1 MSGADARRVHT
12 IAVELAAMAQNGL
25 TYATDHYDLDRYQR
39 LRTVAAELLAV
50 AAGGDADATAFRA
63 ALAAEAGHA
72 TPKVDVRGALFD
84 RAGRVLLVRE
94 RRDGRWTL
102 PGGWA
107 DALDTPAA
115 AVEREVAEEAGIDV
129 RADRLVA
136 VHDGSRRN
144 DHAGSPW
151 HVYKLL
157 FIVERADPADTS
169 APTAGL
175 DGETTGAGFF
185 DPADPPELS
194 HARCTPQQLR
204 LLADHHARPGGP
216 AGFD

>member
-1 MSGADARRVHT
+1 MTEDPGRRLHRV
-12 IAVELAAMAQNGL
+12 AVELVAMSQNGL
-25 TYATDHYDLDRYQR
+25 TYATDHYDIERYER
-39 LRTVAAELLAV
+39 LRTIAAELLATV
-50 AAGGDADATAFRA
+50 GGCEPGEFRR

-84 RAGRVLLVRE
+84 GAGRVLLVRE

-115 AVEREVAEEAGIDV
+115 AAEREFAEEAGIEV
-129 RADRLVA
+129 RASRLVA

-144 DHAGSPW
+144 HHAGSPW

-157 FIVERADPADTS
+157 FLVERCDPADTRE
-169 APTAGL
+169 PTAGL
-175 DGETTGAGFF
+175 DGETTAAGFF
-185 DPADPPELS
+185 DVTDPPE
-194 HARCTPQQLR
+194 
-204 LLADHHARPGGP
+204 
-216 AGFD
+216 